1 MVHAGND
8 VIFALR
14 ERRPVSSRQILA
26 YLSLCILLA
35 LLPGLARGEHP
46 EILLIADPDMDNPIF
61 QRSVILVTPHE
72 NGGAMGVILNRP
84 IPVDPA
90 RLYPGYE
97 LLAEAEQVFFG
108 GPVRPGLLIYL
119 FRADTAPEQ
128 AVHLFGDVYFSIDRE
143 LLASQLRRPREESSL
158 QLYAGYSGWAPGQLQ
173 AEILHGGWSVIEAN
187 TELLFDTD
195 RNQIWYQLTQ
205 GQREAWY

>member
-1 MVHAGND
+1 MVQAGND
-8 VIFALR
+8 IIFALR
-14 ERRPVSSRQILA
+14 ERRPVSSRQVLA

-35 LLPGLARGEHP
+35 LLPALARGEHP
-46 EILLIADPDMDNPIF
+46 EILLIADPGMDSPIF

-84 IPVDPA
+84 IPVDPD
-90 RLYPGYE
+90 RLYPGDE

-119 FRADTAPEQ
+119 FRADTAPER
-128 AVHLFGDVYFSIDRE
+128 AVHLFADVYFSIDRE

-158 QLYAGYSGWAPGQLQ
+158 QFYAGYSGWAPGQLQ
-173 AEILHGGWSVIEAN
+173 AEILRGDWSLIEAN

-195 RNQIWYQLTQ
+195 RNQIWYQLTH
-205 GQREAWY
+205 GQRKAWY

>member
-1 MVHAGND
+1 MVQAGND
-8 VIFALR
+8 IIFAPR
-14 ERRPVSSRQILA
+14 ERRPVSNRQVLA

-46 EILLIADPDMDNPIF
+46 EILLIADPGMDSPIF

-84 IPVDPA
+84 IPVDPD
-90 RLYPGYE
+90 RLYPGDE

-119 FRADTAPEQ
+119 FRADTAPER
-128 AVHLFGDVYFSIDRE
+128 AVHLFADVYFSIDRQ
-143 LLASQLRRPREESSL
+143 LAGPGRNHPCSFTPAIRVGHRASYRRKYCAAAGALSKPIPNWPPISS
-158 QLYAGYSGWAPGQLQ
+158 GP
-173 AEILHGGWSVIEAN
+173 
-187 TELLFDTD
+187 T
-195 RNQIWYQLTQ
+195 R
-205 GQREAWY
+205 